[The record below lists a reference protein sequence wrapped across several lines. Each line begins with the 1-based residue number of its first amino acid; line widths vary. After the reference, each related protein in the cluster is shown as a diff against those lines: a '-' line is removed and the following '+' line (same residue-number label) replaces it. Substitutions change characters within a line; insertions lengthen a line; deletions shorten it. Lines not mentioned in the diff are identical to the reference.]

1 MFRVPQVAKNQ
12 EPREKDESYQTK
24 DDEHNAITRV
34 IQGNARLRVSHEDV
48 HAVLC
53 VLLILPFGFED
64 ELLEDVVV
72 AGDDAAELESNR

>member
-1 MFRVPQVAKNQ
+1 MV
-12 EPREKDESYQTK
+12 
-24 DDEHNAITRV
+24 
-34 IQGNARLRVSHEDV
+34 QGNARLRVSHEDV
-48 HAVLC
+48 HAVLR